1 MKGVIIRIIL
11 IIKIIVIKI
20 ININEITKVNPR
32 FDFGDFLRNY
42 SKEYK
47 NL

>member
-1 MKGVIIRIIL
+1 VKGVIIVIII
-11 IIKIIVIKI
+11 IIKLIVIKI
-20 ININEITKVNPR
+20 INIKEITKVNPS
-32 FDFGDFLRNY
+32 FDFGDFLRND